1 MLALFLYIFHFF
13 KIFQVF
19 WIFLD
24 TQSYVFKV
32 AIYEETKKSQNNHQK
47 EEPTS
52 FWGPIDM
59 SLCFSIYLVSAVIL
73 IFVYF
78 KFIAKK
84 NICFGFIYNTMFK
97 HQHQKKSLHDVV
109 WQNFLISKNIL
120 VFEILQRL

>member
-1 MLALFLYIFHFF
+1 MRGLRISSDKHHAAAHS
-13 KIFQVF
+13 QHE
-19 WIFLD
+19 
-24 TQSYVFKV
+24 V
-32 AIYEETKKSQNNHQK
+32 AIYEETKKSQNNNQK
-47 EEPTS
+47 EETTS

-97 HQHQKKSLHDVV
+97 HQYQKKSLHDVV
-109 WQNFLISKNIL
+109 
-120 VFEILQRL
+120 